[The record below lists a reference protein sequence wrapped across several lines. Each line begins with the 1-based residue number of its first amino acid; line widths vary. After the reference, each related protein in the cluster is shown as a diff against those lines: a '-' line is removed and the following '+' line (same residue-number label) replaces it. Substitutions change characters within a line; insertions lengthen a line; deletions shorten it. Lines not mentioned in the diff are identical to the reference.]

1 MERPCG
7 RPQWPLDLALG
18 CVQVVLIVGTA
29 RDCRWAWWL
38 ARPVYGLRLLLPIGN
53 GWGPYLVGAPPEVQA
68 AHARLF
74 GRTKALPPMGDPP
87 APDANHRVLQG
98 LLGLVALLG
107 SPRRRASAAVQ

>member
-1 MERPCG
+1 LSLGLVAGPSSVRPPAAFADRER
-7 RPQWPLDLALG
+7 
-18 CVQVVLIVGTA
+18 V
-29 RDCRWAWWL
+29 
-38 ARPVYGLRLLLPIGN
+38 
-53 GWGPYLVGAPPEVQA
+53 GPYLVGAPPEVQA

-107 SPRRRASAAVQ
+107 SPRRRASAVQ